1 MSRMS
6 ELVDILGDG
15 KINLRD
21 NLCDSACNSCSVK
34 LLGARANLTYDQFQD
49 EVSLFTK
56 PDWWGTTTVNRSLT
70 RLSCRKVEEMWFDVM
85 MSYREIGSF
94 LSGFSILS
102 LILYF
107 VTSSDSGSLVI
118 DCLASNGHPE
128 PPRLQRL
135 LWALLEGITAT
146 SLLVAGGRQALS
158 ALQAMSIATGF
169 IYTILICIACVALWR
184 ALKFESG
191 ALPSSKN
198 KFDIGV
204 LDPFFTDPFCQLTT
218 KTLKHRMKLFLS
230 FCFNI
235 PAAPFTVAVSLLR
248 VSGGPGPGTNTPSLP
263 ALIPLSLLLFLTVLL
278 QVVQIAADGVFVFA
292 WVFYI
297 VFCAGVSI
305 ARGEVRKQLEIEGH
319 PLEDFLISL
328 FLYPSVALQMDLTT
342 KSFQITK
349 RRVQNGTQNKGFA

>member
-1 MSRMS
+1 M
-6 ELVDILGDG
+6 
-15 KINLRD
+15 
-21 NLCDSACNSCSVK
+21 
-34 LLGARANLTYDQFQD
+34 
-49 EVSLFTK
+49 
-56 PDWWGTTTVNRSLT
+56 
-70 RLSCRKVEEMWFDVM
+70 
-85 MSYREIGSF
+85 
-94 LSGFSILS
+94 ILS
-102 LILYF
+102 
-107 VTSSDSGSLVI
+107 
-118 DCLASNGHPE
+118 
-128 PPRLQRL
+128 
-135 LWALLEGITAT
+135 EGITAT

-184 ALKFESG
+184 ALKVYDHTNIWQTLFKNSLQFESG
-191 ALPSSKN
+191 ALPPSKN

-235 PAAPFTVAVSLLR
+235 PAAPFTVAVSVLR

-263 ALIPLSLLLFLTVLL
+263 ALIPLSLLLFLAVLL